1 MTSASSAG
9 TGPDD
14 TPVLRGPLAVEVV
27 LASAS
32 PSRRML
38 LARAGV
44 AVVTDVAHVDE
55 AEMKASLRA
64 DGATAAQ
71 AAETLAELKAQ
82 HVTRRH
88 RGALVIGAD
97 QILDC
102 DGEWFDKP
110 ADRAQA
116 AAHLRALSGRR
127 HVLATSVCVVRDG
140 TLLWHH
146 TAAAGLEMRALDEAF
161 IERYLTTAGDA
172 VLASVGAYQ
181 IEGLGVHLFARIDG
195 EFFTILGLPL
205 LPLLAFLR
213 EHGAVPQ

>member
-1 MTSASSAG
+1 MTETSPSDAG
-9 TGPDD
+9 SDD
-14 TPVLRGPLAVEVV
+14 LPVLRGPLAVEIV

-38 LARAGV
+38 LAQAGV
-44 AVVTDVAHVDE
+44 AVTADAAHVDE
-55 AEMKASLRA
+55 TEVKASLRA

-82 HVTRRH
+82 HVSRRH

-116 AAHLRALSGRR
+116 AAHLRALAGRR

-140 TLLWHH
+140 TVLWHH
-146 TAAAGLEMRALDEAF
+146 TAAAGLEMRPLGDAF
-161 IERYLTTAGDA
+161 IERYLEAAGDA